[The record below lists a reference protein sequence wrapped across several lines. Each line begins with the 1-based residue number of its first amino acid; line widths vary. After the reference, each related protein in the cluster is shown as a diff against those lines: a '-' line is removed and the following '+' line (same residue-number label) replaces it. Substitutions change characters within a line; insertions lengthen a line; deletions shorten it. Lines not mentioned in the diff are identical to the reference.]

1 MQRGVYNL
9 FLSDLF
15 FQALRPCPPRSTFPI
30 NGTLSPSSSPPS
42 TLQSEN
48 SLANFGNPN
57 ILTHVHM
64 QFHVHGAHTSDM
76 VDTCGPTSGRQ
87 RQSLATAKVFS
98 NMARTRFGTPSTL
111 NLGSWRAEDE
121 VPAHPTE
128 APAQSW
134 APSGLHPGSFFFKQ
148 RRAVNF
154 AHFGFR
160 AQSFGILPCDWLAW
174 DGGGEPRVSERW
186 RVGEME
192 SRRARGRRA
201 RDVGRRSA

>member
-9 FLSDLF
+9 LLSDLF

-48 SLANFGNPN
+48 SLDNFGNPN

-98 NMARTRFGTPSTL
+98 NMARSVCQCGFSELWRRTRFGTPGTL

-134 APSGLHPGSFFFKQ
+134 APSGLRPGSSFFQAASRCKFCSL
-148 RRAVNF
+148 RLPGAIIWNSAV
-154 AHFGFR
+154 
-160 AQSFGILPCDWLAW
+160 
-174 DGGGEPRVSERW
+174 
-186 RVGEME
+186 
-192 SRRARGRRA
+192 
-201 RDVGRRSA
+201 